1 MAAKSILITGCSSGI
16 GHCVA
21 HGLRDRGHR
30 VLATARK
37 PEDVARLRAEGLES
51 LQLDL
56 NSSASIKE
64 AVNEA
69 LRLTGGTLDALFNNA
84 AYGQQGALEDVR
96 RDVLR
101 EQFETNVF
109 GTHELTNCILPIMRR
124 QGHGRIIQNSSVL
137 GLVAMPYRGAYN
149 ASKFALE
156 GLSDTL
162 RLELKGTDIHVSLI
176 EPGPILSRFRENALA
191 AYKRNIRKEES
202 VHREVYEAMERRLT
216 KKGPIMPFT
225 RSPEAVLK
233 RVVHALESSK
243 PRVRYYVTV
252 PTYAFAGLRRILPY
266 KILDR
271 VVLRISGPGK
281 HKKTPLR
288 ETG

>member
-271 VVLRISGPGK
+271 VVLRISGPDK

-288 ETG
+288 DSG